1 MCAVSRLAVRLLLAL
16 RNTVSPMTRSE
27 RSRRAFAETRAE
39 EAGHGLQVQPPCAAI
54 TDIGVQH

>member
-1 MCAVSRLAVRLLLAL
+1 MFAVSRLAVRLLLAL

-39 EAGHGLQVQPPCAAI
+39 EAGHGLQVQCAGAV
-54 TDIGVQH
+54 TGVDVKH